1 MTITHIQGLSESE
14 VIARRARGQGN
25 NVQFQT
31 SRSYATI
38 LRQNAFTFINTVLFA
53 IGIVLVL
60 LGRSGDAAVTA
71 GLVLMNVVV
80 GVVQEGRA
88 KRKLDQIA
96 LLTRPKAMVIR
107 EGQERTIDPSEIVL
121 GDVLVARPGDQIVVD
136 GQVIGPED
144 ADMDV
149 DESLLTG
156 ESDLIP
162 KRPGDPVYSGS
173 FCMTGSALYEAQKVG
188 AASLA
193 NQITA
198 GARTFRQVKTPL
210 QREIDLVIRVM
221 VLLATQLGIL
231 LFIASALE
239 RAPVVETVQIA
250 AVIVALVP
258 QGLFFMTT
266 VTYAMGAVRM
276 AGKGA
281 LIQQANAIESLSHTN
296 VLCLDK
302 TGTLTTNRITFHAVH
317 PIGIQPAELAH
328 ILGDYAASLSGGNRT
343 IEAMGAAFGGQ
354 VRSLREQVPFSSERK
369 WSALAFDDD
378 ALRGVYVLGAP
389 EVLQP
394 HLSSDPS
401 PARGGTWGEVGDE
414 WAARGLR
421 VLLLAYR
428 PEVTSLHD
436 AQRQPQLPSD
446 LIPLSVLSFSDELR
460 PEAQATLRGF
470 AEAGIQLKIISGDNP
485 QTVAAL
491 ARQAGLEN
499 VRAVSGLDLSGMGE
513 AQFVQVAEETTI
525 FGRIAPQQKQELVQV
540 LRNKGYYVAMI
551 GDGVNDVL
559 SLKQAHLGIA
569 MQSGSQAARG
579 VADMVLLGD
588 SFAALPAAF
597 REGQRIVLG
606 MQDIVRLFLTRTFY
620 VTLLIVGATIVGLEF
635 PMLPKANSILALL
648 TVGIPTLALAAWARP
663 GAPPRSLL
671 RSVTHFV
678 FPAAFT
684 VAALSLAVYL
694 AYLLTT
700 KNLEIARTALTTTTV
715 LCGILLIPFVEPP
728 TPAWVGGDELSSD
741 WRPTILALGML
752 VLYGLVMLVPALRS
766 FFELTPLRGLDVILI
781 SALVVV
787 WALVLRFVWRAR
799 LFERLLQMDT

>member
-31 SRSYATI
+31 SRSYVTI

-53 IGIVLVL
+53 IGIVLIL

-88 KRKLDQIA
+88 KHKLDQIA

-136 GQVIGPED
+136 GQVVGPED

-162 KRPGDPVYSGS
+162 KGPGDPVYSGS

-188 AASLA
+188 TASLA

-210 QREIDLVIRVM
+210 QREIDLVIRMM

-302 TGTLTTNRITFHAVH
+302 TGTLTTNRIMFHAVH

-328 ILGDYAASLSGGNRT
+328 ALGDYAASLSGGNRT

-354 VRSLREQVPFSSERK
+354 ARSLREQVPFSSERK

-378 ALRGVYVLGAP
+378 ALHGVYVLGAP

-394 HLSSDPS
+394 YLSLTQGRDVAAVS
-401 PARGGTWGEVGDE
+401 DE

-460 PEAQATLRGF
+460 PEAQATLKGF

-499 VRAVSGLDLSGMGE
+499 VRAVSGLDLSGMDE
-513 AQFVQVAEETTI
+513 AQFAQVAEETTI
-525 FGRIAPQQKQELVQV
+525 FGRIAPQQKQELVRV

-648 TVGIPTLALAAWARP
+648 TVGIPTLALAAWARS

-781 SALVVV
+781 GALVVA